1 MSISI
6 ISHLDPILIG
16 VVLYTAK
23 VLSCEQVSLQSQNG
37 QVRLRQSRLYLRFT
51 GKSTGKLNSA
61 CFNLRTLSYHTKF
74 TKKKNP

>member
-1 MSISI
+1 MSIST

-23 VLSCEQVSLQSQNG
+23 GLSCEQVSLQSQNG

-61 CFNLRTLSYHTKF
+61 CFNLRTL
-74 TKKKNP
+74 